1 MVFYII
7 LESSDIDDLA
17 DQVNAQL
24 DHYRPIGG
32 VAVRVGSA
40 GGQQYYQAM
49 QWDR

>member
-7 LESSDIDDLA
+7 LTSNDIIDLA
-17 DQVNAQL
+17 SQVNGQL

-40 GGQQYYQAM
+40 GGQEYYQAM
-49 QWDR
+49 QFDH